1 MRCVYLLLAS
11 FLSCSP
17 AEKTNE
23 SGKTSNGDIT
33 TRVIADDL
41 THVWEIIWGP
51 DNFLWITERDGRI
64 SRIDPANGSKKV
76 LLTVPDV
83 ESRGEGGLLGMV
95 LDPSFSRNGYLY
107 IAYNYNA
114 AAGYREKLV
123 RYTYNNNGT
132 LADPFILVDGIE
144 AAGIHN
150 GSRLVIHD
158 GKLFM
163 STGDASNQSLP
174 QNRSSLNGKILRM
187 NLDGSVPADNPIP
200 GSPVWSWG
208 HRNAQGLVFVG
219 NTLFSSEHG
228 ATTDDEINII
238 EKGRNYGWPEV
249 EGFCDEADER
259 SFCNGNNI
267 KEPLKAWT
275 PTVAFAGMDYY
286 NADNIPE
293 WKNCLLVTTLKNR
306 RLYVM
311 KLNEARDQIENVSEY
326 FKDYFGR
333 LRDVCVAPDGKV
345 YIGTTNGGGD
355 QIIEISG
362 K

>member
-1 MRCVYLLLAS
+1 
-11 FLSCSP
+11 
-17 AEKTNE
+17 
-23 SGKTSNGDIT
+23 
-33 TRVIADDL
+33 
-41 THVWEIIWGP
+41 
-51 DNFLWITERDGRI
+51 
-64 SRIDPANGSKKV
+64 
-76 LLTVPDV
+76 
-83 ESRGEGGLLGMV
+83 
-95 LDPSFSRNGYLY
+95 
-107 IAYNYNA
+107 
-114 AAGYREKLV
+114 
-123 RYTYNNNGT
+123 
-132 LADPFILVDGIE
+132 
-144 AAGIHN
+144 
-150 GSRLVIHD
+150 
-158 GKLFM
+158 
-163 STGDASNQSLP
+163 
-174 QNRSSLNGKILRM
+174 M

-311 KLNEARDQIENVSEY
+311 KLNEARDKIENVSEY

-355 QIIEISG
+355 QIIEIS